1 MCYTADIEW
10 LDGGIMPEVLSMK
23 RVIALLC
30 LMMICLAGSA
40 GAEAFQDFG
49 DACAY
54 VRQEAGEGAEQIEFS
69 VPNAAVHGREW
80 WEIRDVLTDVLEYC
94 ESYSISYRRADG
106 RLYVTI
112 NCVPRAS
119 LRMLDAWET
128 GDWSALSADER
139 VCLELAAEAAA
150 QCREGADSAI
160 EVELAVYDYICERVA
175 YAGEAVEKGPGTPEY
190 LRASTAVGAL
200 VDGLA
205 QCQGYAE
212 AFYLVGRLAGLEVE
226 TQYGWGG
233 AGSPG
238 KHAWNVVRIGRDCWM
253 VDVCWG
259 DTGADVFELTTP
271 NYVDFNAGLDR
282 MPVDRRWH
290 PEAEVMPVNAQ
301 TNPARTA
308 FDEQHG
314 WGRTCMSLN
323 AALEYAIDC
332 HNAGKPYAH
341 IFLPYRYTLDQVDSA
356 MWQKVQA
363 ARIRTTWGRMT
374 YDYAGGTYLIIRW
387 VLE

>member
-1 MCYTADIEW
+1 
-10 LDGGIMPEVLSMK
+10 MK
-23 RVIALLC
+23 RAVVLLC
-30 LMMICLAGSA
+30 LMICLAGSA
-40 GAEAFQDFG
+40 AAEEFTAFG

-54 VRQEAGEGAEQIEFS
+54 VRREAAEGAERIEFS
-69 VPNAAVHGREW
+69 VPNAAVQGREW

-94 ESYSISYRRADG
+94 ESYTISYRRADG
-106 RLYVTI
+106 RLKVTI
-112 NCVPRAS
+112 DCVPRAS

-128 GDWSALSADER
+128 GDWSALSSDER
-139 VCLELAAEAAA
+139 ACLELALEAAA

-160 EVELAVYDYICERVA
+160 EVELAVYDFICERVA
-175 YAGEAVEKGPGTPEY
+175 YAGEAVEKGSGTPEY

-212 AFYLVGRLAGLEVE
+212 AFYLVGRLAGLDVE

-271 NYVDFNAGLDR
+271 GYVDFNAGLDR
-282 MPVDRRWH
+282 MPADRRWH
-290 PEAEVMPVNAQ
+290 PEAEVMPVTAK
-301 TNPARTA
+301 TDPARTA
-308 FDEQHG
+308 FADQHG
-314 WGRTCMSLN
+314 WGRTCMSLDE
-323 AALEYAIDC
+323 ALEYAIEC
-332 HNAGKPYAH
+332 YRARKPYAH
-341 IFLPYRYTLDQVDSA
+341 IFLPDGCTLEQVDTA
-356 MWQKVQA
+356 MWQKVKA
-363 ARIRTTWGRMT
+363 AHIHTVWGRMT
-374 YDYAGGTYLIIRW
+374 YEYAGGTYLIIRW
-387 VLE
+387 VMERP

>member
-1 MCYTADIEW
+1 
-10 LDGGIMPEVLSMK
+10 MK
-23 RVIALLC
+23 RAVALIC
-30 LMMICLAGSA
+30 LLMICLAGGA
-40 GAEAFQDFG
+40 GAEEFRVFD

-54 VRQEAGEGAEQIEFS
+54 VRRQAGEGAERIEFS
-69 VPNAAVHGREW
+69 VPDDAVRGREW

-106 RLYVTI
+106 RLNVFI
-112 NCVPRAS
+112 DCVPRAS

-128 GDWSALSADER
+128 GDWSALTADER
-139 VCLELAAEAAA
+139 MCLEYALQAAEE
-150 QCREGADSAI
+150 CRAGADSAI
-160 EVELAVYDYICERVA
+160 EVELAVYDYICRRVA
-175 YAGEAVEKGPGTPEY
+175 YADEAVALGSGTPEY

-200 VDGLA
+200 VDGRA

-238 KHAWNVVRIGRDCWM
+238 KHAWNVVRIGQDCWM

-259 DTGADVFELTTP
+259 DTGADVFEETTP

-282 MPVDRRWH
+282 MPQDRRWH
-290 PEAEVMPVNAQ
+290 PEAEVMPVNAV
-301 TNPARTA
+301 TNPERTA
-308 FDEQHG
+308 FAEQFGH
-314 WGRTCMSLN
+314 GRTCTSLDE
-323 AALEYAIDC
+323 ALDYAIEC
-332 HNAGKPYAH
+332 HRAGKPYAH
-341 IFLPYRYTLDQVDSA
+341 IFLP
-356 MWQKVQA
+356 QKVTLAKVDAQMWRKVDA
-363 ARIRTTWGRMT
+363 ARIRTNWGRMT